1 MMAWRARKYQMR
13 NRNLHRVGAAALAL
27 AIAAPAAF
35 AGETNSSKKP
45 LSEKENPE
53 LIGQRDINKGLI
65 KGGSLEKE
73 AALGAQLAAQVSQQA
88 KFIEDPVITEY
99 VNRVGQNLVL
109 HSDAKVPF
117 TIKVVDSD
125 DVNAFALPGGFF
137 FVNKG
142 VLLAADNEAELAGV
156 MAHEIAHV
164 AARHGV
170 ENARKG
176 QILNI
181 ATIPL
186 IFLGGIGGYA
196 AQSAASILL
205 PVGFL
210 SFSRGAENEADM
222 LGAQYMWASGYDP
235 QALTDFFK
243 KLDDKEKK
251 KPGTLAR
258 VFRTH
263 PITSDREA
271 KVSALIERFPNKEE
285 YVVTTSEFDRVKARL
300 ISLTN
305 VVDRTGTGA
314 GPEERGRPTLKRRT
328 NSDPGGI
335 QTPDPMD
342 PNAQQPGNS
351 TTPQPQATP
360 PDRPELKRRDS
371 DTPPPPKP

>member
-1 MMAWRARKYQMR
+1 MR
-13 NRNLHRVGAAALAL
+13 IPNLHRVGAVALVVAL
-27 AIAAPAAF
+27 AAPAAF
-35 AGETNSSKKP
+35 AGETKTAKKP
-45 LSEKENPE
+45 LEEKENPE
-53 LIGQRDINKGLI
+53 LIGQRNINKGI
-65 KGGSLEKE
+65 IGGGSLEKE

-117 TIKVVDSD
+117 TIKVIDSD

-176 QILNI
+176 QLLNL

-196 AQSAASILL
+196 AQSAASILV
-205 PVGFL
+205 PISYL

-235 QALTDFFK
+235 RALTDFFK
-243 KLDDKEKK
+243 KLDDREKK
-251 KPGTLAR
+251 KPGTLAK

-263 PITSDREA
+263 PLTSDREL
-271 KVSALIERFPNKEE
+271 KVADLIGRFPGKEE

-300 ISLTN
+300 IAVTATPE
-305 VVDRTGTGA
+305 RTGTGTSDE
-314 GPEERGRPTLKRRT
+314 PRRPTLKRRSNT
-328 NSDPGGI
+328 DPGGI

-342 PNAQQPGNS
+342 PNAQPGNTNPSS
-351 TTPQPQATP
+351 TQAPP
-360 PDRPELKRRDS
+360 PDKPVLTRRDS
-371 DTPPPPKP
+371 DSDAPKPPTP